1 MQPALKYVTFSWYL
15 RSSFLNVE
23 DRFVSNVFPRER
35 HKPLPPTPA
44 MGLLVSSRL
53 SGLFRRSCDGR
64 RKGCH
69 GCCRTRLH
77 RDLARGIADRDG
89 GRYLLAAKVY
99 NRYIIGAFVRDVG
112 SASIG
117 ADRDPM
123 RQLTHSNARASG
135 I

>member
-23 DRFVSNVFPRER
+23 NRFASNVFPRER

-69 GCCRTRLH
+69 CCRGTRLH
-77 RDLARGIADRDG
+77 RDLARSVADRNG
-89 GRYLLAAKVY
+89 GRYLLATKVH
-99 NRYIIGAFVRDVG
+99 NRYVIGAFVRDVA

-117 ADRDPM
+117 A
-123 RQLTHSNARASG
+123 
-135 I
+135 